1 MTNSGAGNSAG
12 YIHRKSRG
20 IYAAISVYGYSTQP
34 AVQNGPP
41 FGGVRIARMN
51 ETLVATAVTARR

>member
-1 MTNSGAGNSAG
+1 
-12 YIHRKSRG
+12 
-20 IYAAISVYGYSTQP
+20 VYGYSTQP

-51 ETLVATAVTARR
+51 ETLVCDGRQGGDDDIETFAPFAFDRRNRLRIAH